1 MVKRHL
7 KEAGTPSIR
16 YPLLR
21 LFLLACAAVLVQGYH
36 LGVDDGEI
44 YIPAIKKVFN
54 PRLYPFGSEF
64 FLSHAHMSLFAPLV
78 GDSAR
83 LLHLSVETAVLLWH
97 VGCIFLILIAGW
109 QLARTFFSSAHAHW
123 GAVALLASVLPVP
136 VAGTALVLSDN
147 YLSARSFSAPFA
159 LLSIG
164 FLLRGRTRLAFLWL
178 VITAL
183 VHPQMAVYC
192 AAFLALYW
200 YFDRTSD
207 QTPEFAGN
215 TSSVAGVTQRSAWL
229 LAVVPSAGL
238 LHSFSFAPAT
248 GAYREVLYSRNY
260 FFAYRWHW
268 FEWIGAIAPLLMLAA
283 VARWPPKAAAP
294 SVAKASRALIVLGA
308 FSIAVFLLFSASHR
322 FDNFTRLQPMRSF
335 HIVYL
340 LMFLML
346 GGLLGE
352 YVLRAKAWRWIV
364 LFLPLAIGMFA
375 VDRIQY
381 SFSPHI
387 EWPWQASS
395 NPWLE
400 AFAWARTNTPTD
412 AVFALDPNYM
422 AIRGEDTHGFRALA
436 DRSMI
441 ADAYKDSGAVTM
453 FPRLLDDWQQQ
464 QQMLEGWHN
473 FGPADFQRLAQ
484 ISPATWVIVQH
495 PQQDGLDCPY
505 NNADV
510 AVCHISPRP

>member
-1 MVKRHL
+1 MVTGHL
-7 KEAGTPSIR
+7 REAGTPSTR

-44 YIPAIKKVFN
+44 YVPAIKKVFDH
-54 PRLYPFGSEF
+54 RLYPFGAEF

-83 LLHLSVETAVLLWH
+83 LLHLSVETAILLWH
-97 VGCIFLILIAGW
+97 VGCVFLILLAGW
-109 QLARTFFSSAHAHW
+109 QLAQTFFSSARAHW
-123 GAVALLASVLPVP
+123 GAVALLATVLPVP

-164 FLLRGRTRLAFLWL
+164 FLLRGRLRLAFLWL

-183 VHPQMAVYC
+183 FHPQMAVYC

-200 YFDRTSD
+200 YFDRAAKFPGEAS
-207 QTPEFAGN
+207 PIA
-215 TSSVAGVTQRSAWL
+215 AQRSAWL
-229 LAVVPSAGL
+229 LASVPSAGL
-238 LHSFSFAPAT
+238 LHSFSLTPAT
-248 GAYREVLYSRNY
+248 GAYRDVLYSRHY

-268 FEWIGAIAPLLMLAA
+268 YEWIGAIAPLLLLAA
-283 VARWPPKAAAP
+283 IARWPPRATSSAVVKTC
-294 SVAKASRALIVLGA
+294 RALIILGG
-308 FSIAVFLLFSASHR
+308 FSTAVFLLFSASHR

-352 YVLRAKAWRWIV
+352 YVLRAKSWRWIA

-375 VDRIQY
+375 VDHSQY

-387 EWPWQASS
+387 EWPWQTPS

-400 AFAWARTNTPTD
+400 AFAWARTNTPVD

-422 AIRGEDTHGFRALA
+422 GIRGEDTHGFRALA

-453 FPRLLDDWQQQ
+453 FPGLLDDWRSQQQ
-464 QQMLEGWHN
+464 ILKGWRG
-473 FGPADFQRLAQ
+473 FGPADFERLSQ
-484 ISPATWVIVQH
+484 ISPATWVVVQH
-495 PQQDGLDCPY
+495 SLQAGLDCPY
-505 NNADV
+505 SNAEV
-510 AVCHISPRP
+510 AVCRIAIRR

>member
-1 MVKRHL
+1 MVTGNLR
-7 KEAGTPSIR
+7 EAGKSSSR

-44 YIPAIKKVFN
+44 YVPAIKKVFDH
-54 PRLYPFGSEF
+54 RLYPFGAEF

-83 LLHLSVETAVLLWH
+83 LLRLPVETAILLWH
-97 VGCIFLILIAGW
+97 VGCVFLVLIAGW
-109 QLARTFFSSAHAHW
+109 QLAGAFFRSARAHW

-164 FLLRGRTRLAFLWL
+164 FLLRGRMRLAFLWL

-183 VHPQMAVYC
+183 FHPQMAVYC

-200 YFDRTSD
+200 YFDRAAKL
-207 QTPEFAGN
+207 AGDTIPN
-215 TSSVAGVTQRSAWL
+215 PGAAQRSAWL
-229 LAVVPSAGL
+229 LAFVPSAGL
-238 LHSFSFAPAT
+238 LHSFSLTPAS
-248 GAYREVLYSRNY
+248 GAYRDVLYSRHY

-268 FEWIGAIAPLLMLAA
+268 YEWIGALAPLLLLAAIVRWPPRAASAA
-283 VARWPPKAAAP
+283 VATTC
-294 SVAKASRALIVLGA
+294 RALIVLAA
-308 FSIAVFLLFSASHR
+308 FSTPVFLLFSASHR

-340 LMFLML
+340 LMFVML

-352 YVLRAKAWRWIV
+352 YVLRARLWRWIA

-375 VDRIQY
+375 VDQSQY
-381 SFSPHI
+381 SYSPHI
-387 EWPWQASS
+387 EWPWQAPS

-400 AFAWARTNTPTD
+400 AFAWARANTPVD
-412 AVFALDPNYM
+412 AVFALDPNSM

-464 QQMLEGWHN
+464 QQMLKGWRH
-473 FGPADFQRLAQ
+473 FGPEDFQRLAQ
-484 ISPATWVIVQH
+484 ISPATWVIVQR
-495 PQQDGLDCPY
+495 PQQTGLDCPY
-505 NNADV
+505 NNAEV
-510 AVCHISPRP
+510 AVCRIAARP

>member
-1 MVKRHL
+1 MVTGNLR
-7 KEAGTPSIR
+7 EAAETSTR

-21 LFLLACAAVLVQGYH
+21 LFLLACAAVLAEGYH

-44 YIPAIKKVFN
+44 YVPAIKKVFDH
-54 PRLYPFGSEF
+54 RLYPFGAEF

-83 LLHLSVETAVLLWH
+83 LLHLPVETAILLWH
-97 VGCIFLILIAGW
+97 VGCVFLILIAGW
-109 QLARTFFSSAHAHW
+109 QLAQAFFTSARAHW
-123 GAVALLASVLPVP
+123 GAVALLAAVLPVP

-164 FLLRGRTRLAFLWL
+164 FLLRGRLRLAFLWL
-178 VITAL
+178 VLTAL
-183 VHPQMAVYC
+183 FHPQMAVYC

-200 YFDRTSD
+200 YFDRISGDAAPVGSD
-207 QTPEFAGN
+207 ALAGPA
-215 TSSVAGVTQRSAWL
+215 VAHRSAWL
-229 LAVVPSAGL
+229 LAAVPSAGL
-238 LHSFSFAPAT
+238 LHSFSLTPAT
-248 GAYREVLYSRNY
+248 GAYRDVLYSRHY

-268 FEWIGAIAPLLMLAA
+268 YEWIGAIAPLLLLAAIARWPPRAASAA
-283 VARWPPKAAAP
+283 VARTC
-294 SVAKASRALIVLGA
+294 RALILLAV
-308 FSIAVFLLFSASHR
+308 FSTAVFLLFSSSHR
-322 FDNFTRLQPMRSF
+322 FDNLTRLQPMRSL

-340 LMFLML
+340 LMFVML

-352 YVLRAKAWRWIV
+352 YVLRGRSWRWIA
-364 LFLPLAIGMFA
+364 LFLPLALGMFA
-375 VDRIQY
+375 VDRGQY
-381 SFSPHI
+381 SSSPHI
-387 EWPWQASS
+387 EWPWQAPS

-400 AFAWARTNTPTD
+400 AFAWARDHTPVD

-464 QQMLEGWHN
+464 QMMIAGWRS
-473 FGPADFQRLAQ
+473 FGPADFERLAET
-484 ISPATWVIVQH
+484 SPATWVVIERK
-495 PQQDGLDCPY
+495 QQAGLDCPY
-505 NNADV
+505 SNAEV
-510 AVCHISPRP
+510 AVCRIAARP

>member
-1 MVKRHL
+1 MVTRNL
-7 KEAGTPSIR
+7 KEAAGTSTR

-21 LFLLACAAVLVQGYH
+21 LLLLACAAVLVEGYH

-44 YIPAIKKVFN
+44 YVPAIKKVFDH
-54 PRLYPFGSEF
+54 RLYPFGAEF

-83 LLHLSVETAVLLWH
+83 LLHLPVEMAILLWH

-109 QLARTFFSSAHAHW
+109 QLAQTFFKSERAHW

-164 FLLRGRTRLAFLWL
+164 FLLRGRVRRAFLWL
-178 VITAL
+178 VVTAL
-183 VHPQMAVYC
+183 FHPQMAVYC

-200 YFDRTSD
+200 YFDRAAKL
-207 QTPEFAGN
+207 AGEA
-215 TSSVAGVTQRSAWL
+215 SPVATTRPAWV
-229 LAVVPSAGL
+229 LAALPSAGL
-238 LHSFSFAPAT
+238 LHSFSLTPAS
-248 GAYREVLYSRNY
+248 GAYRDVLYSRNY

-268 FEWIGAIAPLLMLAA
+268 YEWIGAIAPLLLLAA
-283 VARWPPKAAAP
+283 IARWPPRAASAA
-294 SVAKASRALIVLGA
+294 VAKTCRALIVLAA
-308 FSIAVFLLFSASHR
+308 FSTAVFLLFSSSHH
-322 FDNFTRLQPMRSF
+322 FDNLTRLQPMRSF

-340 LMFLML
+340 LMFVML

-352 YVLRAKAWRWIV
+352 YVLRGRAWRWIA
-364 LFLPLAIGMFA
+364 LFLPLAMGMFA
-375 VDRIQY
+375 VDYGQY

-400 AFAWARTNTPTD
+400 AFAWARANTPVD

-422 AIRGEDTHGFRALA
+422 AIREEDTHGFRALA

-464 QQMLEGWHN
+464 QQMLRGWRN
-473 FGPADFQRLAQ
+473 FGPADFERLAQ
-484 ISPATWVIVQH
+484 ASPATWVVIERR
-495 PQQDGLDCPY
+495 QQAGLDCPY
-505 NNADV
+505 SNAAI
-510 AVCHISPRP
+510 AVCRISAKP